1 MAVKPV
7 VLLRRFC
14 RREDCGKPFFIC
26 VPCDHGQCYCSGECS
41 HQARLQKCREYNR
54 KHQQSLDGRRDHAD
68 RQRAHRQRQANKKVT
83 DQGSIRTGDSG
94 NVGVGERIGVLS
106 TMIHSIQ
113 AKLSG
118 VSIAKCHICGRWGAL
133 AR

>member
-14 RREDCGKPFFIC
+14 RGEDCGKPFFIC
-26 VPCDHGQCYCSGECS
+26 VSCCHGQCYCSEECS
-41 HQARLQKCREYNR
+41 YQARLQKCREYNR
-54 KHQQSLDGRRDHAD
+54 KHQQNSDGRRDHAD
-68 RQRAHRQRQANKKVT
+68 RQRAYRRRQANKKVT
-83 DQGSIRTGDSG
+83 DQGSIRTGDYV
-94 NVGVGERIGVLS
+94 NVGVAERSGVLS

-118 VSIAKCHICGRWGAL
+118 VGFAKCRICGRWGAL

>member
-26 VPCDHGQCYCSGECS
+26 VPCDRGQCYCTEGCS
-41 HQARLQKCREYNR
+41 RQARLQKSREYNR
-54 KHQQSLDGRRDHAD
+54 KHQKSPDGRRDHAD
-68 RQRAHRQRQANKKVT
+68 RQRAHRQRQARKKVT

-94 NVGVGERIGVLS
+94 NVGVAERIGVLS
-106 TMIHSIQ
+106 KMIHSIQ

-118 VSIAKCHICGRWGAL
+118 VGIAKCHFCGRWGAL

>member
-1 MAVKPV
+1 MAAKPV

-26 VPCDHGQCYCSGECS
+26 VSCNRGQCYCSEGCS
-41 HQARLQKCREYNR
+41 YQARLRKCREYNR
-54 KHQQSLDGRRDHAD
+54 EYQQSPSGRLDHVD
-68 RQRAHRQRQANKKVT
+68 RQRAHRRRQAKETVT

-94 NVGVGERIGVLS
+94 NVGVADRIGVLS
-106 TMIHSIQ
+106 AMIHSMQ

-118 VSIAKCHICGRWGAL
+118 VGIARCCICGRWGEL

>member
-14 RREDCGKPFFIC
+14 CREDCGKPFFIC
-26 VPCDHGQCYCSGECS
+26 VACDRGQCYCSGGCS
-41 HQARLQKCREYNR
+41 YQARLQKCREYNR
-54 KHQQSLDGRRDHAD
+54 KHQQSPDGQRDHAD
-68 RQRAHRQRQANKKVT
+68 RQRAHRRRQAKKKVT

-94 NVGVGERIGVLS
+94 NVGVAERIGVVS

-118 VSIAKCHICGRWGAL
+118 VSIAKCRICGRWGAL
-133 AR
+133 TR